1 MTKAKKQ
8 SQVEESKAKR
18 VLETPSTKS
27 AESEVLVIWKNEVAE
42 LSKLSFKSM
51 EEAAA
56 ALVGR
61 VLERLRMED
70 DTKAKDFLVGL
81 FEDDPVLQKELR
93 STLKIKE

>member
-1 MTKAKKQ
+1 MAKAKKQ
-8 SQVEESKAKR
+8 NQVEEQKAKR
-18 VLETPSTKS
+18 VLETPSTK
-27 AESEVLVIWKNEVAE
+27 AVESEVQVIWKNEVAE
-42 LSKLSFKSM
+42 LSKMSFKSM

-70 DTKAKDFLVGL
+70 DSKAKDFLVGL

-93 STLKIKE
+93 SSLKIAE